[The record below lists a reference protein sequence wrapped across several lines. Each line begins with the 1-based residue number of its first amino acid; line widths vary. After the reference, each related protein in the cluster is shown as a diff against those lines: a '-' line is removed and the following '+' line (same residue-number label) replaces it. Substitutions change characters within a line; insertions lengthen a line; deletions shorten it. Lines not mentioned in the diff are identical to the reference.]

1 MDLTV
6 AILSDRS
13 GSKTETYVKL
23 NKLVFYSHYVDIVS
37 IWVVHLIK
45 FEETLRKKGY
55 CDIL

>member
-13 GSKTETYVKL
+13 GCKTETYVKL
-23 NKLVFYSHYVDIVS
+23 NKLVFYSHCVDIVS

-55 CDIL
+55 RDIL